1 MIFSFYDNYL
11 LFYFYFLIYK
21 IKIILVLK
29 TYKIFKEGLLNK
41 LEGPSDEEVWN
52 NLKKLSPNNIFAKS
66 CENGFFYGVKK
77 SMEMGADIFSHFEYE
92 NDWNDDYSGLEYLIK
107 NNNLDIFKYIFDI
120 YEIKDYQQDELNST
134 LAIAVYYGN
143 IVAANIL
150 LDNGAKTNSDEYSM
164 LDIAVDKNVNNS
176 HYNVIELLLKYGAD
190 IHSNNNYAIKK
201 AKQKGYTEIIDLF
214 NKYDNKI
221 KESLLN
227 KLEGPSDDEFWDFI
241 KNLPI
246 NEILKKS
253 IKAES
258 IKYILYA
265 LEEGASIKELS
276 FFSLKKLLSLLE
288 QNNKKDLLYDI
299 LDEYYENI
307 YGHGDDVNTY
317 FLFSCFYGYMN
328 GVIKSINKYKID
340 ILTNSMRGFE
350 FAIKYNHLEILEFL
364 LNKSKYLIMLGR
376 YIIQPCLEFAEKYN
390 NEEAIKIIK
399 RYE

>member
-1 MIFSFYDNYL
+1 MF
-11 LFYFYFLIYK
+11 
-21 IKIILVLK
+21 VLK

-41 LEGPSDEEVWN
+41 LQGLSDEEVWN
-52 NLKKLSPNNIFAKS
+52 NLKKLSPNNIFSKS

-92 NDWNDDYSGLEYLIK
+92 NDWGDDYSGLEYLIK
-107 NNNLDIFKYIFDI
+107 NNNLDIFKYIFDN

-150 LDNGAKTNSDEYSM
+150 LDNGAKTNSNECSM
-164 LDIAVDKNVNNS
+164 LDIAVEKNVNNS

-227 KLEGPSDDEFWDFI
+227 KLEGPSDEEFWEII
-241 KNLPI
+241 KKLPI

-276 FFSLKKLLSLLE
+276 FYSLKKLLFLLE

-307 YGHGDDVNTY
+307 YGRGDDVNTY

-340 ILTNSMRGFE
+340 ILTNSMQGFE
-350 FAIKYNHLEILEFL
+350 FAIKYNNLEILEFL
-364 LNKSKYLIMLGR
+364 LNKSKYYNNYER

-390 NEEAIKIIK
+390 NQDAIKIINK
-399 RYE
+399 YEKN

>member
-1 MIFSFYDNYL
+1 M
-11 LFYFYFLIYK
+11 
-21 IKIILVLK
+21 LK

-41 LEGPSDEEVWN
+41 LQGLSDEEVWN

-66 CENGFFYGVKK
+66 CESGFFYGVKK

-92 NDWNDDYSGLEYLIK
+92 DDWNDNYSGLEYLIK

-120 YEIKDYQQDELNST
+120 YEIKDYQQDELNLT

-150 LDNGAKTNSDEYSM
+150 LDNGAKINSDECSV

-227 KLEGPSDDEFWDFI
+227 KLVGPSDEEYWEII

-276 FFSLKKLLSLLE
+276 FFSLKKLLYLLN
-288 QNNKKDLLYDI
+288 QNNEKELLYDI

-307 YGHGDDVNTY
+307 YGRGDDVNTY

-328 GVIKSINKYKID
+328 GIIKSINKYKID
-340 ILTNSMRGFE
+340 ILTNSMQGFE
-350 FAIKYNHLEILEFL
+350 FAIKYNNLEIFEFL
-364 LNKSKYLIMLGR
+364 LNKSKYYNNYER

-390 NEEAIKIIK
+390 NQDAIKIINK
-399 RYE
+399 YEKN

>member
-11 LFYFYFLIYK
+11 QYYFYFLIYK

-41 LEGPSDEEVWN
+41 LEGPSDEEYW
-52 NLKKLSPNNIFAKS
+52 
-66 CENGFFYGVKK
+66 
-77 SMEMGADIFSHFEYE
+77 
-92 NDWNDDYSGLEYLIK
+92 
-107 NNNLDIFKYIFDI
+107 
-120 YEIKDYQQDELNST
+120 EI
-134 LAIAVYYGN
+134 
-143 IVAANIL
+143 
-150 LDNGAKTNSDEYSM
+150 
-164 LDIAVDKNVNNS
+164 
-176 HYNVIELLLKYGAD
+176 
-190 IHSNNNYAIKK
+190 
-201 AKQKGYTEIIDLF
+201 
-214 NKYDNKI
+214 
-221 KESLLN
+221 
-227 KLEGPSDDEFWDFI
+227 I

-276 FFSLKKLLSLLE
+276 FYSLKKLLFLLE

-307 YGHGDDVNTY
+307 YGRGDDVNTY

-340 ILTNSMRGFE
+340 ILTNSMQGFE
-350 FAIKYNHLEILEFL
+350 FAIKYNNLEIFEFL
-364 LNKSKYLIMLGR
+364 LNKSKYYNNYER

-390 NEEAIKIIK
+390 NQDAIKIINK
-399 RYE
+399 YEKN